1 MKTRRTLKKKI
12 TSKKY
17 KKTRYRRYN
26 MRINLTSKMKG
37 GASSTILK
45 SAYINYR
52 QEQKNDASKLLEE
65 IKYTAPQALR
75 SKIEKL
81 NNLLPI
87 HIVETQHA
95 PNTERWR
102 TQEHKLYILISTIN
116 LLLVANSYEK
126 DGRKLHIFQP
136 FLEST
141 SVTNDIEPSQQSRS
155 RSRSRGR
162 SRSRSRGRSS
172 PTSLS

>member
-1 MKTRRTLKKKI
+1 MKTRKTLKKKRTLKK
-12 TSKKY
+12 Y
-17 KKTRYRRYN
+17 NKTQFRRYN
-26 MRINLTSKMKG
+26 KHNNLTSKMKG
-37 GASSTILK
+37 GASSTVLL

-52 QEQKNDASKLLEE
+52 QKQMNDASRVMEA

-87 HIVETQHA
+87 HIVETQYA
-95 PNTERWR
+95 PNKERWR
-102 TQEHKLYILISTIN
+102 TQEHTLYILISTIN
-116 LLLVANSYEK
+116 LLLVANNYEK
-126 DGRKLHIFQP
+126 DGRKLDIFQP

-155 RSRSRGR
+155 RSRSRNR
-162 SRSRSRGRSS
+162 SRSRDRSS